1 MGSRPK
7 KICPLLTKIPIWSV
21 GFNKSQDQG
30 VVMRAK
36 AIEEFFNFQF
46 QKSALSSKRGLVH
59 LFSQMA
65 DAEGG
70 NSGELCLF
78 DKIEDYVQ
86 DPAIKN
92 IIRVHKADE
101 ERHEQMFLDYIK
113 LLGETPQPLTDEMRL
128 LKMLDR
134 ELDILEKPVTSDQ
147 DVINIMTLLLVIEE
161 RAIMEFENMQKVFK
175 NDHAIM
181 SMLEEAIKDEEK
193 HLKFCNKVIE
203 HFKADQNKVDEQY
216 QEYKK
221 LEDLAYRKLSL
232 NLMNFYLDNEFVE
245 NEFSRKFWRF
255 MGGIARQEIEKEEAR
270 KESYPIPA

>member
-1 MGSRPK
+1 
-7 KICPLLTKIPIWSV
+7 
-21 GFNKSQDQG
+21 
-30 VVMRAK
+30 MRSK
-36 AIEEFFNFQF
+36 AIEEFFNTQF
-46 QKSALSSKRGLVH
+46 RRQALSKTEGLVH

-113 LLGETPQPLTDEMRL
+113 ILGEEPQPLTDEMRL

-134 ELDILEKPVTSDQ
+134 ELNILEKPVTSDE

-161 RAIMEFENMQKVFK
+161 RAILEFEGMQKTFK
-175 NDHAIM
+175 HDHAINA
-181 SMLEEAIKDEEK
+181 MLNVAIKDEEK
-193 HLKFCNKVIE
+193 HLKFCRKVID
-203 HFKADQNKVDEQY
+203 HFKADQEKVEMKY
-216 QEYKK
+216 REYKE

-232 NLMNFYLDNEFVE
+232 NLMSYYLDNQFIES
-245 NEFSRKFWRF
+245 EFSRKFWRF
-255 MGGIARQEIEKEEAR
+255 MGGIAQSEIEREEAR
-270 KESYPIPA
+270 KESLPVPA

>member
-1 MGSRPK
+1 
-7 KICPLLTKIPIWSV
+7 
-21 GFNKSQDQG
+21 
-30 VVMRAK
+30 MRSK
-36 AIEEFFNFQF
+36 AIEDFFNIQF
-46 QKSALSSKRGLVH
+46 QKQALTKKRGLVH

-78 DKIEDYVQ
+78 DKIEDYVK

-101 ERHEQMFLDYIK
+101 EKHEQMFLDYIK
-113 LLGETPQPLTDEMRL
+113 ILGEKPEPLTDEMRL

-134 ELDILEKPVTSDQ
+134 ELNILEKPVTSDQ

-161 RAIMEFENMQKVFK
+161 RAIFEFENMRRVFK

-181 SMLEEAIKDEEK
+181 SMLDEAIKDEEK
-193 HLKFCNKVIE
+193 HLKFCKKVID
-203 HFKADQNKVDEQY
+203 HFKADKEKVEEQY

-232 NLMNFYLDNEFVE
+232 NLMTFYLDNKFVE
-245 NEFSRKFWRF
+245 NELSQKFWRF
-255 MGGIARQEIEKEEAR
+255 MGNIAKQEIKREKGQ
-270 KESYPIPA
+270 ESWEPITA